1 MPVSVDRLFGFDAP
15 TQLMTEAL
23 WQRLWQLVTGDG
35 VYMESSSSLAVTPN
49 SPPSMSVVVQPGVA
63 WVGGAYAE
71 LTSPKTLAI
80 AAAPASGTRIDR
92 VVLRRKNDTNTV
104 ELDVVQGTPSAS
116 PTPPSLTRTGNVYE
130 VSLARVVVPSGTT
143 AIGASNIIDERP
155 DPQLCGHVTPGAPRG
170 YTSRLV
176 GGVATIS
183 LANGDN
189 NDVAVPN
196 VTIARITGPTAPFA
210 ITGLTGGEAGRVLIL
225 LNDTGKA
232 MTIRHESTA
241 SGAANRIITPTGGDI
256 VPKAALL
263 TYDGAAQRWRVLD
276 VALGGSAGGAT
287 SMTVSLPTTVNN
299 YVELMAVPANT
310 AVRMVVDVPALAI
323 TKSYQFQ
330 TLNSAFSGVWHVPP
344 AAMSAADVTANDV
357 VLEMTWDGTNSLA
370 VLRLRRRAGTTA
382 ATAYITAETAGTIT
396 PRSGTG
402 TSSGTTFLWPKAL
415 RGWQLVGRA
424 VPSSNVSAVSF
435 QGIYV
440 TRDGALR
447 LLIRGRN
454 AHATSETALSVRV
467 NGEADDSAWA
477 GREFSVT
484 GTSTPLTTNGRYNT
498 SGLIAFVE
506 GGAQFAAVSH
516 IMLAT
521 GLVFVVSQ
529 AATDGYGR
537 MAWARRTGG
546 VSEITRIDVLLPSEI
561 AAGSVLELYQ
571 LLER

>member
-1 MPVSVDRLFGFDAP
+1 MPAVDRLFGFDEP
-15 TQLMTEAL
+15 TQFMTEAL
-23 WQRLWQLVTGDG
+23 WQRLWQLVTGNG
-35 VYMESSSSLAVTPN
+35 VYMESSSSLAVVPT
-49 SPPSMSVVVQPGVA
+49 SPPSMNVVVQPGAA

-71 LTSPKTLAI
+71 VTTAKTLAI
-80 AAAPASGTRIDR
+80 AAAPASGTRMDR
-92 VVLRRKNDTNTV
+92 VVLRRNNATNSIA
-104 ELDVVQGTPSAS
+104 LDVVQGVASSSPS
-116 PTPPSLTRTGNVYE
+116 PPSLTRAGDIYE
-130 VSLARVVVPSGTT
+130 ISLATIVVPAGTT

-176 GGVATIS
+176 GGVATVN

-196 VTIARITGPTAPFA
+196 ATIVRVTGPTAPFA

-225 LNDTGKA
+225 LNDTDKA
-232 MTIRHESTA
+232 MTIRHASTA
-241 SGAANRIITPTGGDI
+241 SAAANRIFTPTGGD
-256 VPKAALL
+256 VTCKAALL
-263 TYDGAAQRWRVLD
+263 TYDGTAQRWRVLD
-276 VALGGSAGGAT
+276 VAVGGSAGGTT

-299 YVELMAVPANT
+299 YVELMGLPANT

-330 TLNSAFSGVWHVPP
+330 TLNSAVSGVWHVPP

-357 VLEMTWDGTNSLA
+357 VLEMTWDNTNNLA

-382 ATAYITAETAGTIT
+382 ATAYITVETAGTIT

-402 TSSGTTFLWPKAL
+402 TSGSTSLWPKAL

-424 VPSSNVSAVSF
+424 VVSTPVTAVSF
-435 QGIYV
+435 QGLYM
-440 TRDGALR
+440 TRDGALQ
-447 LLIRGRN
+447 LVIRGQN
-454 AHATSETALSVRV
+454 ALTLETSLSVRV
-467 NGEADDSAWA
+467 NGEPDDTSWS

-484 GTSTPLTTNGRYNT
+484 GNVTPLTTNARHNV

-506 GGAQFAAVSH
+506 GGAQFAAVSY

-521 GLVFVVSQ
+521 GQVFVVSQ
-529 AATDGYGR
+529 AVTSDYGR
-537 MAWARRTGG
+537 MAWARRTGS
-546 VSEITRIDVLLPSEI
+546 VTDITRVDVVSPNSGI
-561 AAGSVLELYQ
+561 GSFSILELYQ

>member
-1 MPVSVDRLFGFDAP
+1 MPISVDRLFGFDAP

-116 PTPPSLTRTGNVYE
+116 PTLPSLTRTGDVYE

-225 LNDTGKA
+225 LNDTDKA

-241 SGAANRIITPTGGDI
+241 SAAANRIITPTGSDI
-256 VPKAALL
+256 VSKAALL
-263 TYDGAAQRWRVLD
+263 TYDDTAQRWRVLD
-276 VALGGSAGGAT
+276 VAVAGSAGGVT

-330 TLNSAFSGVWHVPP
+330 TLNSTSSGVWHVPP

-370 VLRLRRRAGTTA
+370 VLRLLRRAGTTA
-382 ATAYITAETAGTIT
+382 ATAYITVETAGTIT

-402 TSSGTTFLWPKAL
+402 TSGTTSLWPKAL

-424 VPSSNVSAVSF
+424 VPSTNVSAVSF
-435 QGIYV
+435 QGLYM
-440 TRDGALR
+440 TRDGALQ
-447 LLIRGRN
+447 LVIRGRN
-454 AHATSETALSVRV
+454 AQAVETLLSVRV
-467 NGEADDSAWA
+467 NGEADDTSWA

-484 GTSTPLTTNGRYNT
+484 GNTTPLTTNARYSV
-498 SGLIAFVE
+498 SGLIAFIE
-506 GGAQFAAVSH
+506 GASQFAAVSH
-516 IMLAT
+516 IMLMSSW
-521 GLVFVVSQ
+521 VSVVSQ
-529 AATDGYGR
+529 AVTESYGR
-537 MAWARRTGG
+537 MAWARRSGG
-546 VSEITRIDVLLPSEI
+546 ISEITRVDVVSPNGGI
-561 AAGSVLELYQ
+561 AAGSVLKLYQ